1 MADSNAHHHLNEK
14 SILHLHKQFAS
25 ECARP
30 RRHMIAFIIKLRP
43 NKYTWAWIDISS
55 LCIFLF
61 LFLANRDLLYSARIR
76 HNLHTNGNWKNT
88 ARNETVLRGGFGCTF
103 STKHTSSKNPFKTTF
118 IYDLYGITSGDINNG
133 NRPLKLEE
141 LFEKTIKLK

>member
-88 ARNETVLRGGFGCTF
+88 ARNENSFIIRFWGVVLGVLLVQNIRHRKTL
-103 STKHTSSKNPFKTTF
+103 SKLLLFTTF
-118 IYDLYGITSGDINNG
+118 TASH
-133 NRPLKLEE
+133 RE
-141 LFEKTIKLK
+141 T